1 MEEGFSKSY
10 SHLWLPIVMS
20 LQYIY
25 THGHVLAAYSYSC
38 TNYRVALKCLIRE
51 NKATVHAY

>member
-1 MEEGFSKSY
+1 MATY
-10 SHLWLPIVMS
+10 NIVMS
-20 LQYIY
+20 LQYTY

-38 TNYRVALKCLIRE
+38 TNYRAALKCLIRE